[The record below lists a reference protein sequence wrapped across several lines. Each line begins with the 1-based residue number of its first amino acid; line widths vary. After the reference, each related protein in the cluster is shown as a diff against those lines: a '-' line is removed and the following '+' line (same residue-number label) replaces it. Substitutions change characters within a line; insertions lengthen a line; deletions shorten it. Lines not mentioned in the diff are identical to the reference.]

1 MTSAAASETPA
12 APDAGTRAPGTGAAI
27 TWQDEVSRD
36 LLNLG
41 GRLALFVRGEGSHV
55 WDADGV
61 RYLDFLG
68 GIAVNAL
75 GHAHPAF
82 VAAVTSQAAT
92 LAHVS
97 NYFATPPQLELAAR
111 LKRLAGAGENGHVF
125 FANSGSEANETAIKL
140 ARLHGR
146 ATGKRTIV
154 SLHGAFH
161 GRTMG
166 SLSLTPKAAYQDP
179 FRPLLPEVVHIAA
192 TLEALEDAIDDT
204 VAALFVEPIQGE
216 AGVVPLPDGFLRRAR
231 ELTSAHGA
239 LLVVDEVQT
248 GVGRTGEW
256 FAFQREGIVPDAMT
270 LAKGIAGGFPLGA
283 LVTFGDADVFYP
295 GTHNST
301 FGGNPL
307 ATAVGN
313 AVLAEIESSDL
324 LANVTERGA
333 QLRHAVEGL
342 PLVTGTRGSGL
353 LIGITLL
360 SPVAAEV
367 RDAAQRRGL
376 IVNAPTADVIRLAPA
391 YTIGDAEIDEFTTL
405 FAAALDEVA
414 THAKEDA

>member
-1 MTSAAASETPA
+1 MTPA
-12 APDAGTRAPGTGAAI
+12 SQTPTTQQ
-27 TWQDEVSRD
+27 WQHEASRD
-36 LLNLG
+36 LMNLG
-41 GRLALFVRGEGSHV
+41 GRLALLVRGEGSHV
-55 WDADGV
+55 WDADGT

-75 GHAHPAF
+75 GHAHPVF
-82 VAAVTSQAAT
+82 VDAVSRQAAR

-111 LKRLAGAGENGHVF
+111 LKRLAGAGEHGHVF

-146 ATGKRTIV
+146 RTGATTIV
-154 SLHGAFH
+154 SLNGAFH

-166 SLSLTPKAAYQDP
+166 SLSLTPKPAYQDP
-179 FRPLLPEVVHIAA
+179 FRPLLPDVVHIDP
-192 TLEALEDAIDDT
+192 TLDALEQVIDDT
-204 VAALFVEPIQGE
+204 VAALVVEPIQGE

-231 ELTSAHGA
+231 ELTREHGA
-239 LLVVDEVQT
+239 LLIVDEVQT

-256 FAFQREGIVPDAMT
+256 FAFQREGIVPDAMS
-270 LAKGIAGGFPLGA
+270 LAKGIAAGFPLGA
-283 LVTFGDADVFYP
+283 LVTFGDNDLFYP

-313 AVLAEIESSDL
+313 AVLAEIEDSGL
-324 LANVTERGA
+324 LANVAARGA
-333 QLRHAVEGL
+333 QLRQAVAGL
-342 PLVTGTRGSGL
+342 PLVTGTRGAGL
-353 LIGITLL
+353 LIGITLAA
-360 SPVAAEV
+360 PVAAAV

-376 IVNAPTADVIRLAPA
+376 IVNAPTDEVIRIAPA
-391 YTIGDAEIDEFTTL
+391 YTIGDAEVDEFTAL
-405 FAAALDEVA
+405 FAAALAEVA
-414 THAKEDA
+414 ASDPNARVATGDGTETP

>member
-1 MTSAAASETPA
+1 MQRTE
-12 APDAGTRAPGTGAAI
+12 RAERVDVS
-27 TWQDEVSRD
+27 WQDDVSHD
-36 LLNLG
+36 LLNVG
-41 GRLALFVRGEGSHV
+41 GRLALLVRGEGSHV
-55 WDADGV
+55 WDADGI

-75 GHAHPAF
+75 GHSHPVF
-82 VAAVTSQAAT
+82 VEAVSRQAAT

-111 LKRLAGAGENGHVF
+111 LKRLAGTGDGGHVF

-140 ARLHGR
+140 ARLHAH
-146 ATGKRTIV
+146 ATGTTTIV
-154 SLHGAFH
+154 SLDGAFH

-166 SLSLTPKAAYQDP
+166 SLSLTPKHAYQDP
-179 FRPLLPEVVHIAA
+179 FLPLLPDVAHIE
-192 TLEALEDAIDDT
+192 LSLQALERVFDEQS
-204 VAALFVEPIQGE
+204 VAALMVEPIQGE

-231 ELTSAHGA
+231 ELTTEHGA
-239 LLVVDEVQT
+239 LLILDEVQT

-256 FAFQREGIVPDAMT
+256 FAFQREGITPDAMS

-283 LVTFGDADVFYP
+283 LVTFGHNDLFSP

-307 ATAVGN
+307 ATAVGT
-313 AVLAEIESSDL
+313 AVLTEIEDAGL

-333 QLRHAVEGL
+333 QLRAAVAGL
-342 PLVTGTRGSGL
+342 PLVTGTRGAGL
-353 LIGITLL
+353 LIGITLAA
-360 SPVAAEV
+360 PVASQV

-376 IVNAPTADVIRLAPA
+376 IINAPTADVIRIAPA

-405 FAAALDEVA
+405 FSAALAEVA
-414 THAKEDA
+414 ASTSVPEVPHAMH